1 MQDVVLRLAEDPNIG
16 TALMQLVVS
25 HSAGREAAAAALALI
40 TNSSSTAAACSSIP
54 QCQPALLDLLKHP
67 TPATRLAACICLQ
80 NICSAMDADD
90 DSHGSQIEVR
100 QCSTITFS
108 PDADTSSLL
117 P

>member
-1 MQDVVLRLAEDPNIG
+1 MQDVVLRLAQDANIG

-40 TNSSSTAAACSSIP
+40 TKSSSTAAACSSIP

-90 DSHGSQIEVR
+90 DSHGSRFEVR
-100 QCSTITFS
+100 QRSTVAYS
-108 PDADTSSLL
+108 PDAHTSTLF